1 MFGFF
6 RKRRRAG
13 IRKGPFPREWLVVLK
28 KNFSLYSQLPEEDQ
42 AELCGHIQVFIDEK
56 NFEGC
61 GGLQMDDEIRVTIAA
76 QACLLLLRRETDY
89 YPDLASILVYPKAY
103 LASTVS
109 VSESGVVSE
118 GVQTRLGESWR
129 TGSIVLAWDSV
140 KQGGVNSKDGH
151 NVVFH
156 EFAHQLDGEDGTVSG
171 SPVLGKGLRLTER
184 RSKYLSWIRVFQ
196 SEFEQLRCMQKRN
209 RKTLIDYYG
218 ATNEAEFF
226 AVVTEHFFEE
236 PKQLQK
242 KHPELYSELKDY
254 FKQDPVSWKRSG

>member
-6 RKRRRAG
+6 RNRRRKRL
-13 IRKGPFPREWLVVLK
+13 RKSPFPEEWIAVLE
-28 KNFSLYSQLPEEDQ
+28 KNFPLYLHLTEEDQ
-42 AELCGHIQVFIDEK
+42 EELRGHIQVFLDEK

-61 GGLQMDDEIRVTIAA
+61 GGLELDDEIRVTIAA
-76 QACLLLLRRETDY
+76 QACLLLLRRETEY
-89 YPDLASILVYPKAY
+89 YPDLVSILVYPEAY
-103 LASTVS
+103 VASTVR
-109 VSESGVVSE
+109 VSEYGVVSE
-118 GVQTRLGESWR
+118 DAQTRLGESWR
-129 TGSIVLAWDSV
+129 TGSIVLAWNSA
-140 KQGGVNSKDGH
+140 KLGGVNSEDGH

-171 SPVLGKGLRLTER
+171 SPVLGKGLKLTER

-226 AVVTEHFFEE
+226 AVVTEHFFEQ

-254 FKQDPVSWKRSG
+254 FKQDPVSWK